1 MPRQILG
8 RIPMR
13 PTRHLAVLSVLLV
26 LAGLLSFAQP
36 KKPVPKATGSAPD
49 KGLLQKIWDGWST
62 LDVSKVSE
70 FYALGPHTF
79 FDITPLKYSSWD
91 EYQKNVVNVLAGFK
105 TAKFTVNDDAELH
118 PAGNYTWATATVK
131 EDATMKSGKREMSN
145 FRWTVVFEKQ
155 GGKWLIVHEHVS
167 APLQ

>member
-1 MPRQILG
+1 MRS
-8 RIPMR
+8 MR
-13 PTRHLAVLSVLLV
+13 PLAVLSTLLV
-26 LAGLLSFAQP
+26 LASLLSFAQT
-36 KKPVPKATGSAPD
+36 KKAAAKSSSPAPD
-49 KGLLQKIWDGWST
+49 KALLQKIWDGWST
-62 LDVSKVSE
+62 LDVSKVTD
-70 FYALGPHTF
+70 FYASGPHTF
-79 FDITPLKYSSWD
+79 FDIAPLKYSSWD

-105 TAKFTVNDDAELH
+105 SAKFTVNDDAELH
-118 PAGNYTWATATVK
+118 PAGAYTWATATVK